1 MLVAAAMAGQ
11 IVSALQGVDKPA
23 IANMKIGQAIGDY
36 LCNNTTVMFSWAGL
50 QPGIVPVPDPMVVT
64 QSNKLL
70 GTIVCT
76 PTNATMA
83 AQQGIQFGLQIQQGI
98 MGLTVVP
105 PPTFLIPPA
114 TFLAAAPIV
123 LTPTQATQPFP
134 HWLQWCN
141 TIITTFKTY
150 INPTPLPGT
159 HLSFIGSP
167 GAIMTA
173 IL

>member
-23 IANMKIGQAIGDY
+23 IACMKIGQAIGDY
-36 LCNNTTVMFSWAGL
+36 LCNNTMVMFSWVGI
-50 QPGIVPVPDPMVVT
+50 QPGVPPIPDPMVVT
-64 QSNKLL
+64 QSNKLI

-76 PTNATMA
+76 PTNATSA
-83 AQQGIQFGLQIQQGI
+83 AQHALQFGAQIQQGI
-98 MGLTVVP
+98 MGLTVAP

-114 TFLAAAPIV
+114 TFLAAAPIL
-123 LTPTQATQPFP
+123 LTPTQATQPFL
-134 HWLQWCN
+134 HWMQWSQV
-141 TIITTFKTY
+141 IISTFMTY
-150 INPTPLPGT
+150 INPTPLPGA